1 MLSSVYHLL
10 FTDSDLINK
19 PMLIHYLTM
28 IIIKVVD
35 TTSKYIVQS
44 KGIKNETDQVVVDA
58 ENLISGNNKSLVD
71 TVDLLHKNVDKG
83 ALIMQISMF
92 IAIMIAIW

>member
-10 FTDSDLINK
+10 FTDNDK
-19 PMLIHYLTM
+19 
-28 IIIKVVD
+28 
-35 TTSKYIVQS
+35 
-44 KGIKNETDQVVVDA
+44 
-58 ENLISGNNKSLVD
+58 
-71 TVDLLHKNVDKG
+71 VDKG